1 MHVQINSHAHHSPG
15 VHRMERSSRWSHWSP
30 VSFTAWH
37 AQLAGAFSMQCVY
50 ATVPPPNMALPMA
63 KLKATWPLYL
73 INLWAVYKLVRTHL
87 CVLRIL
93 NAVVCVC
100 VCACAC
106 VCVLHFTTGLGNF
119 THIIYA
125 HYNST
130 VTVIIYNYN
139 II

>member
-1 MHVQINSHAHHSPG
+1 
-15 VHRMERSSRWSHWSP
+15 
-30 VSFTAWH
+30 
-37 AQLAGAFSMQCVY
+37 MQCVY

-100 VCACAC
+100 VCVCMCMC
-106 VCVLHFTTGLGNF
+106 VCASFYYRFRELY
-119 THIIYA
+119 TH
-125 HYNST
+125 
-130 VTVIIYNYN
+130 N
-139 II
+139 ICAL